1 MRVVT
6 TIFAFGVFLFIL
18 FLVNLPVLAQKFPE
32 RPIRYVVTDQPG
44 SSIDVLARIIT
55 EKLSIELGQPV
66 IVENRAGAGGNI
78 GADIG
83 SKANGDGYTIVQL
96 ATTHLANIF
105 LYKNLPYNFQKDFVP
120 VIQLASSPSVLVVP
134 NTLPIKNVSDFFKFV
149 KSRSET
155 LQYASAGTGTCTF
168 LAAELFKK
176 QSGVDMMHIPYKG
189 GAPAMTSVLAG
200 ETSAYFSPLGPAL
213 QHIRQGSLRAI
224 AVSSSK
230 RLTLL
235 PDVPTLSES
244 GLLNY
249 QFSCWYGLF
258 LPISTPKSIQDIVYN
273 AVLNTITQSEVKKK
287 LFDQGFIPIG
297 NKQDDFVNI
306 IRSEIDIFKDL
317 VKEIPSQ

>member
-1 MRVVT
+1 
-6 TIFAFGVFLFIL
+6 
-18 FLVNLPVLAQKFPE
+18 
-32 RPIRYVVTDQPG
+32 
-44 SSIDVLARIIT
+44 
-55 EKLSIELGQPV
+55 
-66 IVENRAGAGGNI
+66 
-78 GADIG
+78 
-83 SKANGDGYTIVQL
+83 
-96 ATTHLANIF
+96 
-105 LYKNLPYNFQKDFVP
+105 
-120 VIQLASSPSVLVVP
+120 LASSPSVLVVP

-149 KSRSET
+149 KSKSET

-273 AVLNTITQSEVKKK
+273 AVLNTINQSEVKKK

-297 NKQDDFVNI
+297 NKQDDFANI
-306 IRSEIDIFKDL
+306 IRGEIDTFKDL